1 MLVATNPGSLPPAER
16 AVAIGKFDGLHRGHR
31 SVLLTL
37 METGLRTTVITFD
50 PHPSG
55 VLGCPVELIRSVE
68 QRLELLERAGVD
80 ETLVIEFTPSYA
92 RLSPK
97 DWIDLTLMPI
107 GARTVCVGP
116 DFRFGHHCAG
126 DVALLQAC
134 GFEVRIAPRA
144 QRGVLDDDSPAAERR
159 ANRRGRAA
167 HAAACVRYCVVRLSL
182 PIELD
187 TATAPGG

>member
-55 VLGCPVELIRSVE
+55 VLGRPVELIRSVE

-126 DVALLQAC
+126 DVALLEAC
-134 GFEVRIAPRA
+134 GFEVRIAPRINGA
-144 QRGVLDDDSPAAERR
+144 SSTTIRRLLSEGRTGEAERLMR
-159 ANRRGRAA
+159 PR
-167 HAAACVRYCVVRLSL
+167 ACVTALS
-182 PIELD
+182 
-187 TATAPGG
+187 G